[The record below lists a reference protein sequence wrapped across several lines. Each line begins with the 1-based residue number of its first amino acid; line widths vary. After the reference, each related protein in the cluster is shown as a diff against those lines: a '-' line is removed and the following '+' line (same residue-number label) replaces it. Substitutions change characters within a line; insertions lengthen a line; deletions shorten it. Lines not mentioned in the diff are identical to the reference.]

1 MPGQHSELLTA
12 LGIEDTGR
20 VITIFRPATGRRH
33 HALAF
38 AIESDGVYRVFVAFQ
53 HNKLVAAGDIP
64 DTSCGVPDGDRYA
77 LPVRRKD
84 CALNLTSIWFEYG
97 KLDTALR
104 VPDARGAIVRGGE
117 NARAVGTVGRD
128 SDLSRMSPEHAT

>member
-77 LPVRRKD
+77 LPVRRK
-84 CALNLTSIWFEYG
+84 
-97 KLDTALR
+97 TALSILPAFGLSTASSTPLCESQMRAVPSSEAVRMR
-104 VPDARGAIVRGGE
+104 VPSG
-117 NARAVGTVGRD
+117 
-128 SDLSRMSPEHAT
+128 L